1 MMETSTIKS
10 SIRLPK
16 PIKGVRVSYFGPEPL
31 RGSDVSDREQ
41 AAYRQG
47 QDDAQTFCQ
56 QQIMEAREEM
66 RRLQDEVLSG
76 ISTRFDELCDQFNHQ
91 VPELVLAIVRKV
103 LAGVE
108 PGRETVIKAIE
119 ETLAELAPQSDTFQV
134 HLHPKDASLLREG
147 CSEFSNDYPGM
158 ELMDDPSLA
167 PGDVVVRSR
176 FGIIDGRVETKLR
189 RIEAGIR
196 EVHQ

>member
-1 MMETSTIKS
+1 METPAIKA

-16 PIKGVRVSYFGPEPL
+16 PLKGVRVSYHGPEPL
-31 RGSDVSDREQ
+31 RGPNVSDREQ

-56 QQIMEAREEM
+56 QQILEAREEM

-76 ISTRFDELCDQFNHQ
+76 ISTRFEDLCEQFNDQ

-103 LAGVE
+103 LSGVE
-108 PGRETVIKAIE
+108 PGRETVIRSIE
-119 ETLAELAPQSDTFQV
+119 ETLTELAPQSDTFQV
-134 HLHPKDASLLREG
+134 HLHPKDAALLREG
-147 CSEFSNDYPGM
+147 CSEFTSDYPGM
-158 ELMDDPSLA
+158 ELMDDPSLV

-196 EVHQ
+196 EAHQ

>member
-1 MMETSTIKS
+1 M
-10 SIRLPK
+10 RLPK
-16 PIKGVRVSYFGPEPL
+16 PIKGVRVSYFGPEPV
-31 RGSDVSDREQ
+31 RDTDVIDREQ

-47 QDDAQTFCQ
+47 QDDAQTVCQ
-56 QQIMEAREEM
+56 QQILDAREEM
-66 RRLQDEVLSG
+66 RRLQDDVLGG
-76 ISTRFDELCDQFNHQ
+76 ISTRFEELCEQFNNQ

-103 LAGVE
+103 LSGVE
-108 PGRETVIKAIE
+108 PGRETVIRAIE

-134 HLHPKDASLLREG
+134 HLHPKDADLLREG

-158 ELMDDPSLA
+158 ELIDDPSLHM
-167 PGDVVVRSR
+167 GDVVVRSR